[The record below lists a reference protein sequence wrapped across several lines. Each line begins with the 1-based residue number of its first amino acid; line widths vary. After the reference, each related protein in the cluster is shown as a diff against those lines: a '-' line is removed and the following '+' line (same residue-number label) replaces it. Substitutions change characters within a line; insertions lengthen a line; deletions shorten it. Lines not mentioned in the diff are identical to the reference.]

1 VVYFSINIY
10 SSLEIDGYYSLD
22 TTKNSTINHVLVE
35 GASINQ
41 LSISNVS
48 ISRTQKD
55 IQNNSVLLKTQN
67 NSNINSLQFNRINV
81 DGIASII
88 SNSSGKLNIIN
99 ASNVIYID
107 AFGKFPFYLNNDK
120 NVVKALTISNFF
132 GSDLIDG
139 GISRI
144 LNKKGDAF

>member
-1 VVYFSINIY
+1 MV
-10 SSLEIDGYYSLD
+10 D
-22 TTKNSTINHVLVE
+22 

-48 ISRTQKD
+48 ISRTRKD

-67 NSNINSLQFNRINV
+67 ISNVNLLQFNRINV

-88 SNSSGKLNIIN
+88 SNSSGRLNIIN
-99 ASNVIYID
+99 ASNIIYTN
-107 AFGKFPFYLNNDK
+107 ASGQYPFYLNDDK
-120 NVVKALTISNFF
+120 NLVKALTISNFY

-139 GISRI
+139 GNSKI
-144 LNKKGDAF
+144 LIKKGDAY